1 MNIEYSY
8 FSLYYSQSKFL
19 GSNSTPCSPPYDDL
33 SRGFSVYAAIV
44 AFIIPFTLLIVFY
57 VAIAAKLRAKQ
68 ATKIQRIRTKV
79 STVWLSST
87 DTHNPRLLAPPG
99 SSRCNTAVSVTL
111 TDIEDASSSGAAS
124 AHARSGSVYLGQG
137 GEVQRV
143 ARRQLRR
150 EEAVQRRSATSR
162 YSTSLKS
169 LRLRKL
175 FD

>member
-1 MNIEYSY
+1 MLTTEHT
-8 FSLYYSQSKFL
+8 FT

-68 ATKIQRIRTKV
+68 ATKIKRIRTKV

-99 SSRCNTAVSVTL
+99 SSRRNTAVSVTL

-124 AHARSGSVYLGQG
+124 THARSGSVYRGQG
-137 GEVQRV
+137 GEVTRV

-175 FD
+175 LD

>member
-1 MNIEYSY
+1 MRKEVTKLPEHT
-8 FSLYYSQSKFL
+8 FT
-19 GSNSTPCSPPYDDL
+19 GSNSTFCSPPYDDL

-68 ATKIQRIRTKV
+68 ATKIKRIRTKV

-99 SSRCNTAVSVTL
+99 SSRRNTAVSVTL
-111 TDIEDASSSGAAS
+111 TDIEDAASSGAAS

-137 GEVQRV
+137 GEVTRV

-175 FD
+175 LD

>member
-1 MNIEYSY
+1 MLTTEHT
-8 FSLYYSQSKFL
+8 FT
-19 GSNSTPCSPPYDDL
+19 GSNSTSCSPPYDDL

-68 ATKIQRIRTKV
+68 ATKIKRIRTKV

-87 DTHNPRLLAPPG
+87 DTHNPRLLAAPG
-99 SSRCNTAVSVTL
+99 SISRRNTAVSVTL

-137 GEVQRV
+137 GEVTRV

-175 FD
+175 LD

>member
-1 MNIEYSY
+1 MPEHT
-8 FSLYYSQSKFL
+8 FT

-68 ATKIQRIRTKV
+68 ATKIKRIRTKV

-87 DTHNPRLLAPPG
+87 DTHNPRLLAPRPPG
-99 SSRCNTAVSVTL
+99 SGRRNTAVSVTL
-111 TDIEDASSSGAAS
+111 TDIEDASSSGAAF
-124 AHARSGSVYLGQG
+124 ANARSGSVYLGQG
-137 GEVQRV
+137 GEVTRV

-175 FD
+175 LD

>member
-1 MNIEYSY
+1 M
-8 FSLYYSQSKFL
+8 
-19 GSNSTPCSPPYDDL
+19 
-33 SRGFSVYAAIV
+33 
-44 AFIIPFTLLIVFY
+44 AFIIPFTVLIVFY

-68 ATKIQRIRTKV
+68 ATKIKRIRSKV
-79 STVWLSST
+79 STVWLSAT

-99 SSRCNTAVSVTL
+99 SSRRNTAVSVTL

-124 AHARSGSVYLGQG
+124 THARSGSVYLGQG

-162 YSTSLKS
+162 Y
-169 LRLRKL
+169 
-175 FD
+175 

>member
-1 MNIEYSY
+1 MPEHA
-8 FSLYYSQSKFL
+8 FT
-19 GSNSTPCSPPYDDL
+19 GSNSTSCSPPYDDL

-87 DTHNPRLLAPPG
+87 DTHNPRLLAAPG
-99 SSRCNTAVSVTL
+99 SSRRNTAVSVTL

-137 GEVQRV
+137 GEVTRV

-175 FD
+175 LD